1 MYPGNYLL
9 SSSISNYITSFIVEL
24 ENENRYHDEKKTG
37 EKRPIFESPT
47 KENKSED
54 SDKEDKN
61 GYISDTV
68 LSADEGWI
76 TNNNQYQH
84 DQKFQFTLL
93 EDEIREEDDD
103 DEKEK
108 EKPTTSPSKKKNGKK
123 KKNNNN
129 KKKF

>member
-1 MYPGNYLL
+1 MDKNNFFLL
-9 SSSISNYITSFIVEL
+9 GRRIISLAEQTN
-24 ENENRYHDEKKTG
+24 
-37 EKRPIFESPT
+37 IF
-47 KENKSED
+47 KEYTTLND
-54 SDKEDKN
+54 NFNDKEDKN